1 MGSQL
6 RKLNRAKSRKEK
18 AESKD
23 VVCRKCGKV
32 IDEVMEAVAWDKKG
46 ELCEVCFEDLYVV
59 QLGKAKI

>member
-18 AESKD
+18 VESKD

-46 ELCEVCFEDLYVV
+46 ELCEVCFKD
-59 QLGKAKI
+59 